1 MGCESLRAGPVSCFV
16 SPEIHAEGPQQ
27 TLVDEKASF
36 ISLFMIDS
44 LKKGEKVCG
53 IELSQIEFLWAF
65 VPPALKCVWRSQVAP
80 ALGLGF
86 FCRIWFSERDANSRS
101 GLAHP
106 QTLLFHILTLFPNKV
121 NFLPL

>member
-1 MGCESLRAGPVSCFV
+1 MSCFV

-53 IELSQIEFLWAF
+53 IELSQIEFLRAF
-65 VPPALKCVWRSQVAP
+65 VPPALKCVWRSRVAP